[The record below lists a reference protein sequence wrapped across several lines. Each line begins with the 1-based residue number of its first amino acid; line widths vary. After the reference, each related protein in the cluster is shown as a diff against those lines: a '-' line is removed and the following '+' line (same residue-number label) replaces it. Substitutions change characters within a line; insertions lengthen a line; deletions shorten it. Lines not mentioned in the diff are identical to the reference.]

1 MSQPTPNSTQ
11 QRISSVIESIG
22 DTSIM
27 AMFNFQQLSTQMR
40 HLARKLQET
49 EDPITK
55 LVAVIDTVVNCFA
68 TFK

>member
-1 MSQPTPNSTQ
+1 
-11 QRISSVIESIG
+11 
-22 DTSIM
+22 M

-55 LVAVIDTVVNCFA
+55 RNLKFELLLAAILNERHFEVCA
-68 TFK
+68 TYNFF

>member
-1 MSQPTPNSTQ
+1 
-11 QRISSVIESIG
+11 
-22 DTSIM
+22 M
-27 AMFNFQQLSTQMR
+27 AMFNFQQLSIQMR